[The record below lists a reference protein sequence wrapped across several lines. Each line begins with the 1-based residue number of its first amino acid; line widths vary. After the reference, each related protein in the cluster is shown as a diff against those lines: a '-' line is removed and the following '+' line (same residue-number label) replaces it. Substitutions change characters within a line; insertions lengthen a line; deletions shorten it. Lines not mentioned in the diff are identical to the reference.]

1 MLEFWFPLGC
11 VKPTCGSSEGCGH
24 VADRLNSDRKIIEAG
39 ISQPIKSGRHGRN
52 VDRHV
57 HVQCSIS

>member
-24 VADRLNSDRKIIEAG
+24 VADAELRPKRSLKLASA
-39 ISQPIKSGRHGRN
+39 SQSNPVGMAEMLTGTCMFNAR
-52 VDRHV
+52 
-57 HVQCSIS
+57 